1 MSTKTIREEAIDA
14 MIDNG
19 VPYDVATIV
28 RHNAAR
34 YATIQERWCSEEM
47 SDRTT
52 AALEAKEQRIEARI
66 TSLLQ
71 PHGITVKFGG
81 DPRGFTVKLHLPS
94 GRSNSWGGPEE
105 GFGIA

>member
-1 MSTKTIREEAIDA
+1 MPRTLREEAIDA
-14 MIDNG
+14 MIEAG
-19 VPYDVATIV
+19 VPYDIASIV

-34 YATIQERWCSEEM
+34 YATIQERWCNEEM

-52 AALEAKEQRIEARI
+52 AALEAKEGRIEQRIRK
-66 TSLLQ
+66 LLR
-71 PHGITVKFGG
+71 PYGITVTFGG

-94 GRSNSWGGPEE
+94 GKYNSWGGRES